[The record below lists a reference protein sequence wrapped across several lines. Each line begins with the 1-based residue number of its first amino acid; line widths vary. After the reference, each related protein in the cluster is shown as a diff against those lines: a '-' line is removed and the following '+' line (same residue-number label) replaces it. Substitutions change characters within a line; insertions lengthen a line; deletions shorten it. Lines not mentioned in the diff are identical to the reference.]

1 MDFEVVGDI
10 SGIET
15 IATEAGIRERG
26 RLRKRYGRG
35 GGASEKVSQ
44 KFGFHQAILSEQS
57 YTVPASVDA
66 K

>member
-15 IATEAGIRERG
+15 IATGNVDACENAMAG
-26 RLRKRYGRG
+26 G

-44 KFGFHQAILSEQS
+44 KFGSHQAILSERS
-57 YTVPASVDA
+57 YTGTRLPASVDA